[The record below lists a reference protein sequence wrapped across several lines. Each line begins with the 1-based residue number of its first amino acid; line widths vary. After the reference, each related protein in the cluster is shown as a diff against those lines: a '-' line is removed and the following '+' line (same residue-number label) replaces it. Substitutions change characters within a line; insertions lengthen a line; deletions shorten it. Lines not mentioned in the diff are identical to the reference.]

1 MNILENL
8 ISAFS
13 ILRGSKL
20 RTILTLLGITIG
32 IAGVIAMMS
41 FGAGIGG
48 PSMFGV
54 YRPGHIRKNG
64 RWQRNTSPHHL
75 EMRDL
80 QDVLTEC
87 PSVEVATVE
96 GSYYISLGVDGKF
109 QKTYLRAT
117 TNEYQAVREWRT
129 AEKLMM
135 TQIESIGGP
144 SMFGVYRPG
153 YIEKN
158 NRWQRNTSPHFLEM
172 RDLHDILASCPSV
185 EVATVERSHSID
197 FEVEGKHQR
206 TYMRATTNEYQ
217 AVRRWQTEYGRF
229 LADTDMDF
237 WNKVCVIGA
246 RVWKEQ
252 FKGQDPIGK
261 EVGIDNKRF
270 TVIGIMESRGDGLE
284 MGKSDDNM
292 IFIPIT
298 TAQTRFGGRNQ
309 VGAIMARAKSIEL
322 VEQALKEVET
332 VIMRNHGGDDTFFR
346 TWNAKKGIEGG
357 RRIIF
362 IIEMVLVVI
371 ASVALI
377 VAGIG
382 ILNIMLVSVTERIPE
397 IGLRKAVGAKS
408 LDIRV
413 QFLTESVLLCLIGS
427 LLGIAFGAVVGKG
440 FAWAVSQFFNELSW
454 PSVVTPEAVLIS
466 VAAGTAIGIF
476 FGYYPAS
483 QAAKMAPIDAIRH
496 T

>member
-1 MNILENL
+1 MHLLENL

-41 FGAGIGG
+41 FGAG
-48 PSMFGV
+48 
-54 YRPGHIRKNG
+54 
-64 RWQRNTSPHHL
+64 
-75 EMRDL
+75 
-80 QDVLTEC
+80 
-87 PSVEVATVE
+87 
-96 GSYYISLGVDGKF
+96 
-109 QKTYLRAT
+109 
-117 TNEYQAVREWRT
+117 

-135 TQIESIGGP
+135 AEFENIGGP

-153 YIEKN
+153 YIRKN

-172 RDLHDILASCPSV
+172 RDLHDILTDCPSV
-185 EVATVERSHSID
+185 EVATVERSHFIN
-197 FEVEGKHQR
+197 FEVEGRHRQ

-217 AVRRWQTEYGRF
+217 AVRRWKTEYGRF

-246 RVWKEQ
+246 KVWKEQ
-252 FKGQDPIGK
+252 FKGQNPIGK
-261 EVGIDNKRF
+261 EVGINNRRF
-270 TVIGIMESRGDGLE
+270 TIIGIMESRGDGLE
-284 MGKSDDNM
+284 RGRSDDNM
-292 IFIPIT
+292 IFVPIT
-298 TAQTRFGGRNQ
+298 TAQTRFGGRNR
-309 VGAIMARAKSIEL
+309 VGAIMARAKSLDL
-322 VEQALKEVET
+322 VEQALKEVKT
-332 VIMRNHGGDDTFFR
+332 VLMRNHGGDDTFFR
-346 TWNAKKGIEGG
+346 TWNAKKGIESGK
-357 RRIIF
+357 RMIF

-408 LDIRV
+408 LDIRI

-427 LLGIAFGAVVGKG
+427 LLGITLGAVVGNG
-440 FAWAVSQFFNELSW
+440 FAWIVGKFLEELSW
-454 PSVVTPEAVLIS
+454 PAVITLKAVLIS
-466 VAAGTAIGIF
+466 VGAGAAVGIF

-483 QAAKMAPIDAIRH
+483 QAAKMTPIDAIRH

>member
-1 MNILENL
+1 MQLLENL

-13 ILRGSKL
+13 VLRGSKL

-41 FGAGIGG
+41 FGAG
-48 PSMFGV
+48 
-54 YRPGHIRKNG
+54 
-64 RWQRNTSPHHL
+64 
-75 EMRDL
+75 
-80 QDVLTEC
+80 
-87 PSVEVATVE
+87 
-96 GSYYISLGVDGKF
+96 
-109 QKTYLRAT
+109 
-117 TNEYQAVREWRT
+117 

-135 TQIESIGGP
+135 AQVEKIGGP

-158 NRWQRNTSPHFLEM
+158 NRWQRNNSAHFLEM
-172 RDLHDILASCPSV
+172 RDLHDILADCPSV
-185 EVATVERSHSID
+185 EVATVERSHPID
-197 FEVEGKHQR
+197 FEVKGRHRR
-206 TYMRATTNEYQ
+206 TYLRATTNEYQ
-217 AVRRWQTEYGRF
+217 DVQRWEAKYGRF

-237 WNKVCVIGA
+237 WNKVCVIGSK
-246 RVWKEQ
+246 VWKEQ

-261 EVGIDNKRF
+261 EVGINNNRF
-270 TVIGIMESRGDGLE
+270 TVIGIMESRGDGFDE
-284 MGKSDDNM
+284 GRSEDNM

-298 TAQTRFGGRNQ
+298 TAQTRFGGRNR
-309 VGAIMARAKSIEL
+309 VGAIIARAKSIHL
-322 VEQALKEVET
+322 VDQALKEVKT

-357 RRIIF
+357 KRIIF
-362 IIEMVLVVI
+362 IMEMVLVVI
-371 ASVALI
+371 ASISLI

-408 LDIRV
+408 LDIRL
-413 QFLTESVLLCLIGS
+413 QFLTESILLCLIGS
-427 LLGIAFGAVVGKG
+427 VLGIAFGFLVGKG
-440 FAWAVSQFFNELSW
+440 FAWTVSKFFPGVVW
-454 PSVVTPEAVLIS
+454 PSVVTLEAVLIS
-466 VAAGTAIGIF
+466 VAAGAVIGIF

-483 QAAKMAPIDAIRH
+483 QAAKLAPIDAIRH

>member
-1 MNILENL
+1 MHVLENL

-20 RTILTLLGITIG
+20 RTVLTLLGITIG

-41 FGAGIGG
+41 FGAG
-48 PSMFGV
+48 
-54 YRPGHIRKNG
+54 
-64 RWQRNTSPHHL
+64 
-75 EMRDL
+75 
-80 QDVLTEC
+80 
-87 PSVEVATVE
+87 
-96 GSYYISLGVDGKF
+96 
-109 QKTYLRAT
+109 
-117 TNEYQAVREWRT
+117 

-135 TQIESIGGP
+135 AEFENIGGP

-153 YIEKN
+153 YIRKN

-172 RDLHDILASCPSV
+172 RDLHDILTDCPSV
-185 EVATVERSHSID
+185 EVATVERSHFIN
-197 FEVEGKHQR
+197 FEVEGKHRQ

-246 RVWKEQ
+246 KVWKEQ
-252 FKGQDPIGK
+252 FKGQNPIGK
-261 EVGIDNKRF
+261 EVSINNRRF
-270 TVIGIMESRGDGLE
+270 TIIGIMESRGDGLE
-284 MGKSDDNM
+284 RGRSDDNM
-292 IFIPIT
+292 IFVPIT
-298 TAQTRFGGRNQ
+298 TAQTRFGGRNR
-309 VGAIMARAKSIEL
+309 VGAVMARAKSID
-322 VEQALKEVET
+322 VVDQALKEVRT

-346 TWNAKKGIEGG
+346 TWNAKKGIESGK
-357 RRIIF
+357 RMIF
-362 IIEMVLVVI
+362 IIESVLVVI
-371 ASVALI
+371 ASVSLI

-408 LDIRV
+408 LDIRI

-427 LLGIAFGAVVGKG
+427 LLGITLGAVAGRG
-440 FAWAVSQFFNELSW
+440 FAWIVSRFFEELSW
-454 PSVVTPEAVLIS
+454 PAVITPEAVLIS
-466 VAAGTAIGIF
+466 VGAGAAVGIF

-483 QAAKMAPIDAIRH
+483 QAAKMTPIDAIRH

>member
-1 MNILENL
+1 MHVLENL

-20 RTILTLLGITIG
+20 RTVLTLLGITIG

-41 FGAGIGG
+41 FGAG
-48 PSMFGV
+48 
-54 YRPGHIRKNG
+54 
-64 RWQRNTSPHHL
+64 
-75 EMRDL
+75 
-80 QDVLTEC
+80 
-87 PSVEVATVE
+87 
-96 GSYYISLGVDGKF
+96 
-109 QKTYLRAT
+109 
-117 TNEYQAVREWRT
+117 

-135 TQIESIGGP
+135 AEFENIGGP

-153 YIEKN
+153 YIRKN

-172 RDLHDILASCPSV
+172 RDLHDILTDCPSV
-185 EVATVERSHSID
+185 EVATVERSHFIN
-197 FEVEGKHQR
+197 FEVEGKHRQ

-246 RVWKEQ
+246 KVWKEQ
-252 FKGQDPIGK
+252 FKGQNPIGK
-261 EVGIDNKRF
+261 EVGINNRRF
-270 TVIGIMESRGDGLE
+270 TIIGIMESRGDGLE
-284 MGKSDDNM
+284 RGRSDDNM
-292 IFIPIT
+292 IFVPIT
-298 TAQTRFGGRNQ
+298 TAQTRFGGRNR
-309 VGAIMARAKSIEL
+309 VGAVMARAKSID
-322 VEQALKEVET
+322 VVDQALKEVKT

-346 TWNAKKGIEGG
+346 TWNAKKGIESGK
-357 RRIIF
+357 RMIF
-362 IIEMVLVVI
+362 IIESVLVVI
-371 ASVALI
+371 ASVSLI

-408 LDIRV
+408 LDIRI

-427 LLGIAFGAVVGKG
+427 LLGITLGAVAGSG
-440 FAWAVSQFFNELSW
+440 FAWIVSRFFEELSW
-454 PSVVTPEAVLIS
+454 PAVITPEAVLIS
-466 VAAGTAIGIF
+466 VGAGAAVGIF

-483 QAAKMAPIDAIRH
+483 QAAKMTPIDAIRH

>member
-1 MNILENL
+1 MHILENL

-13 ILRGSKL
+13 VLRGSKL

-41 FGAGIGG
+41 FGAGAEKLMMSEFENIGG

-54 YRPGHIRKNG
+54 YRPGYVRKNN
-64 RWQRNTSPHHL
+64 RWQRNTSPHYL

-80 QDVLTEC
+80 YNILAEC

-96 GSYYISLGVDGKF
+96 RSHPINFKVEGRH
-109 QKTYLRAT
+109 QETYLRAT
-117 TNEYQAVREWRT
+117 TNEYQAVR
-129 AEKLMM
+129 
-135 TQIESIGGP
+135 
-144 SMFGVYRPG
+144 
-153 YIEKN
+153 
-158 NRWQRNTSPHFLEM
+158 RW
-172 RDLHDILASCPSV
+172 
-185 EVATVERSHSID
+185 
-197 FEVEGKHQR
+197 K
-206 TYMRATTNEYQ
+206 
-217 AVRRWQTEYGRF
+217 TEYGRF

-237 WNKVCVIGA
+237 WNKVCVIGSK
-246 RVWKEQ
+246 VWKEQ

-261 EVGIDNKRF
+261 EVGINNRRF

-284 MGKSDDNM
+284 RGRSDDNM

-298 TAQTRFGGRNQ
+298 TAQTRFGGRNR
-309 VGAIMARAKSIEL
+309 VGAIMARAKSLDL
-322 VEQALKEVET
+322 VEQALKEVKT
-332 VIMRNHGGDDTFFR
+332 VISRNHGGDDTFFR
-346 TWNAKKGIEGG
+346 TWNAKKGIESGK
-357 RRIIF
+357 RMIF
-362 IIEMVLVVI
+362 IIESVLVVI

-408 LDIRV
+408 LHIRI

-427 LLGIAFGAVVGKG
+427 LLGIALGAVTGSG
-440 FAWAVSQFFNELSW
+440 FAWIVGKFLDELSW
-454 PSVVTPEAVLIS
+454 PAVITLKAVLIS
-466 VAAGTAIGIF
+466 VGAGAAVGIF

-483 QAAKMAPIDAIRH
+483 QAAKMSPIEAIRH

>member
-1 MNILENL
+1 MHILENL

-13 ILRGSKL
+13 VLRGSKL

-41 FGAGIGG
+41 FGAG
-48 PSMFGV
+48 
-54 YRPGHIRKNG
+54 
-64 RWQRNTSPHHL
+64 
-75 EMRDL
+75 
-80 QDVLTEC
+80 
-87 PSVEVATVE
+87 
-96 GSYYISLGVDGKF
+96 
-109 QKTYLRAT
+109 
-117 TNEYQAVREWRT
+117 

-135 TQIESIGGP
+135 SEFENIGGP

-153 YIEKN
+153 YIRKN
-158 NRWQRNTSPHFLEM
+158 NRWQRNTSPHYLEM
-172 RDLHDILASCPSV
+172 QDLHNILADCPSV
-185 EVATVERSHSID
+185 EVATVERSHPIN
-197 FEVEGKHQR
+197 FKVEGRHQE
-206 TYMRATTNEYQ
+206 TYLRATTNEYQ
-217 AVRRWQTEYGRF
+217 AVRRWKTEYGRF

-246 RVWKEQ
+246 KVWKEQ

-261 EVGIDNKRF
+261 EVGINNRRF

-284 MGKSDDNM
+284 RGRSDDNM

-298 TAQTRFGGRNQ
+298 TAQTRFGGRNR
-309 VGAIMARAKSIEL
+309 VGAIMARAKSIDV
-322 VEQALKEVET
+322 VEQALKEVKT
-332 VIMRNHGGDDTFFR
+332 VISRNHGGDDTFFR
-346 TWNAKKGIEGG
+346 TWNAKKGIESGK
-357 RRIIF
+357 RMIF
-362 IIEMVLVVI
+362 IIESVLVVI
-371 ASVALI
+371 ASISLI

-408 LDIRV
+408 LDIRI

-427 LLGIAFGAVVGKG
+427 LLGITLGAIVGKG
-440 FAWAVSQFFNELSW
+440 FAWIVGKFLNELSW
-454 PSVVTPEAVLIS
+454 PAVITPEAVLIA
-466 VAAGTAIGIF
+466 VGAGAVVGIF